1 MLSAADQKHN
11 KMKSF
16 AFNHFQ
22 KTRKAKT
29 SEHPP
34 YAINTNSFKRSE
46 NRRNRREGERQAR
59 ANSKQKGGEDLGKRG
74 EKGQ

>member
-29 SEHPP
+29 SEHRP
-34 YAINTNSFKRSE
+34 YVINTYSFKRSE